1 MSARLYSTLGEVTL
15 NSIQERPADLSCQ
28 LHPAI
33 HRQQVEFTFS
43 RFSMSTS
50 RQTQP
55 ESVRDVL
62 EQGDTE
68 STNQRDPI
76 KGMQRSFSATVG
88 KCATTLTITQ
98 PTMKTRARSNTLPV
112 QQISVP
118 ATRRVIFPTL
128 YQSMKQSSP
137 LYKHQFRELDSI
149 KEDSPRERAL
159 SDVGHKRVLPNPE
172 TSVSIAPQ
180 NKSLVNNE
188 RQQSKVDD
196 SLDLDVLS
204 KNVSKRNS
212 DISDTSKL
220 SSTRRT
226 VLPQLLGKESS
237 LISSSHSITEEINT
251 SPTSITNEIHKHIE
265 PGPSILRNR
274 VSIPYLAP
282 HSQDVAPSNF
292 ASANEI
298 SEANEDSV
306 HSDEAQETVS
316 LHRSLSESCVSIGS
330 NSQMDDEHANVL
342 TNDHRCGFE
351 TPPYSSLHSD
361 NLGDSSRKI
370 TRHISH
376 EGINDPREKQIRFDP
391 RVWVHEVQQVATDRC
406 WYNEEDMQRFK
417 KEAIFRIRN
426 WTRKRLANSQSGI
439 IATGTGRIISRDR
452 TPFKINKAFYTN
464 PALSLDA
471 EDEDFP
477 QDTES
482 ASVRKTK
489 ALVTE
494 IKRVLLVD
502 SYDIFLKLLSRDI
515 TAMLPH
521 VEITTAYTVSEALK
535 KIEEARSIHKTSH
548 GFDLIFV
555 EHRLRPPGRGRGR
568 AGEGQARGQ
577 TSVMS
582 LSGSNLIQR
591 IAFDTS
597 TKVDHVS
604 NEQMESFPLV
614 IGMTA
619 YLEQDEKKLNDS
631 GCDVIWGK
639 PPPKMDEK
647 MRENLL
653 FKLMEKRGKAE
664 AMTSLLKK

>member
-1 MSARLYSTLGEVTL
+1 MSARLYSTLSEVTL
-15 NSIQERPADLSCQ
+15 NSIQERPADLSLQ
-28 LHPAI
+28 IHPTI

-62 EQGDTE
+62 EHGDTE
-68 STNQRDPI
+68 STNPRDPI
-76 KGMQRSFSATVG
+76 KGIQRSFSATAG
-88 KCATTLTITQ
+88 KSAITSTITQ
-98 PTMKTRARSNTLPV
+98 PIMKTRARSNSLPV
-112 QQISVP
+112 QQVSAP

-137 LYKHQFRELDSI
+137 LYKNQVRELDSI
-149 KEDSPRERAL
+149 KEDSPRERAS
-159 SDVGHKRVLPNPE
+159 SDVGQKRVLPHLE
-172 TSVSIAPQ
+172 TSVSPPPQ
-180 NKSLVNNE
+180 NKPLVNKE
-188 RQQSKVDD
+188 REKSKADD
-196 SLDLDVLS
+196 SLDLDDLL
-204 KNVSKRNS
+204 KNVSERNS
-212 DISDTSKL
+212 DVSDTSKS

-237 LISSSHSITEEINT
+237 LLSSSHSITEEITT

-274 VSIPYLAP
+274 VSIPSLTP
-282 HSQDVAPSNF
+282 HSQDV

-298 SEANEDSV
+298 SETNEDST

-330 NSQMDDEHANVL
+330 NSQMDDEQTTVL
-342 TNDHRCGFE
+342 TSDHRGGFE

-391 RVWVHEVQQVATDRC
+391 RVWVHEVQKVATDRC

-452 TPFKINKAFYTN
+452 TPFKIDKAFYTN
-464 PALSLDA
+464 PALSLEA
-471 EDEDFP
+471 EDEDLP
-477 QDTES
+477 QDIES
-482 ASVRKTK
+482 TSVKKTK

-515 TAMLPH
+515 KAMLPH

-548 GFDLIFV
+548 GFDLIIV

-568 AGEGQARGQ
+568 GGERQARGQ

-604 NEQMESFPLV
+604 NEKMESFPLV

-639 PPPKMDEK
+639 PPPRMDDK
-647 MRENLL
+647 MREDLL
-653 FKLMEKRGKAE
+653 FKLMEKRGKVE
-664 AMTSLLKK
+664 AIKK